1 MRYDRTLYPRAYEVA
16 GKIRGLIDQ
25 LIQLRAG
32 GRSDR
37 LHFVRAHL
45 ALNGIDPDG
54 FGPESD
60 DDPMLEHQLQTMIE
74 SFKRTR

>member
-1 MRYDRTLYPRAYEVA
+1 MA

-25 LIQLRAG
+25 LIQLRGG

-45 ALNGIDPDG
+45 TLNGIDPDG
-54 FGPESD
+54 FGPESA
-60 DDPMLEHQLQTMIE
+60 DDPVLEQQLQTMIE